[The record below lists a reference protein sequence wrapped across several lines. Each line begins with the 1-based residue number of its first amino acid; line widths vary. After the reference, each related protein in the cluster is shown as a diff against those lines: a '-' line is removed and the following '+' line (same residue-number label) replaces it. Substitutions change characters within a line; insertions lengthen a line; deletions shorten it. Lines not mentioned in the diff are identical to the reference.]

1 MATESPR
8 YLVDYETGEIQE
20 STDENLLLKYEHVLA
35 QLELYDRERF
45 YYEREIRRRI
55 EKQGSTA
62 TMLLS
67 DEFEC
72 KLQVRR
78 TYSQEAFTPL
88 KEILPGIDLARVLE
102 PAHTKTVEVPDK
114 WDTRRLLPML
124 QRMGDR
130 GLQIRVAAEQDEKVT
145 LVFKRR

>member
-1 MATESPR
+1 
-8 YLVDYETGEIQE
+8 
-20 STDENLLLKYEHVLA
+20 
-35 QLELYDRERF
+35 
-45 YYEREIRRRI
+45 
-55 EKQGSTA
+55 
-62 TMLLS
+62 MLLS

-130 GLQIRVAAEQDEKVT
+130 GLQIRVAAEQGEKVT